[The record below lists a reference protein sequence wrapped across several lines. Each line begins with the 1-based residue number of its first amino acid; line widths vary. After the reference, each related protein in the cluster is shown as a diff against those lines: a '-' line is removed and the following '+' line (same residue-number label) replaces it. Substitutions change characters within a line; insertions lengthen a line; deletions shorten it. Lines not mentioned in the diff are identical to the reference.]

1 MHDTKRLNCPVDHD
15 AMVSVNTDL
24 LVDRK
29 VLIHGC
35 AIGNLPPIHRP
46 AAHQHQIIAFLTDEE
61 CVPPMNQGGVYLSL
75 EYTKQEMELKITDK
89 LKERIEE
96 GCEMYP
102 VADGV
107 YPDERHVDGLMRTV
121 LRFNQRLKAL
131 DNGVTLP
138 RSKRI
143 PHLKRGGFDG
153 RRR

>member
-1 MHDTKRLNCPVDHD
+1 MYGKEHLRWPTLPTKVD
-15 AMVSVNTDL
+15 VNTHLIIDPE
-24 LVDRK
+24 
-29 VLIHGC
+29 VLIRGC
-35 AIGNLPPIHRP
+35 AVGEMPLPHTPKP
-46 AAHQHQIIAFLTDEE
+46 HQRQIIGFLKDGEYF
-61 CVPPMNQGGVYLSL
+61 PPLNHSIVHLSP
-75 EYTKQEMELKITDK
+75 EHTEQDVELKIIDK
-89 LKERIEE
+89 LKKKIEE

-102 VADGV
+102 VADAIH
-107 YPDERHVDGLMRTV
+107 PDERHVDGLMRTV